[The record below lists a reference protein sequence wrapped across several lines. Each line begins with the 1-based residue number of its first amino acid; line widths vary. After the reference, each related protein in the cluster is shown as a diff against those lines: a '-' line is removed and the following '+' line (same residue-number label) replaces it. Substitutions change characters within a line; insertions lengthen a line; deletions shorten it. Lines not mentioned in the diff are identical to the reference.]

1 LFFSASNAFKHK
13 GWQRGEAGIGFAV
26 AKVQQKTDKP
36 AISIKVAH
44 DDNIYKVSP
53 KRLLAKIEEKDCYNK
68 NGRFIC
74 GYITKNDL
82 FSLARGSK
90 EDRKTN

>member
-1 LFFSASNAFKHK
+1 LFFSAPNAFKHK

-26 AKVQQKTDKP
+26 TKIQQKADKP
-36 AISIKVAH
+36 VISIKVAY

-53 KRLLAKIEEKDCYNK
+53 RRLLAKIKEKNCYNK

-90 EDRKTN
+90 QDGATN